1 VGTVARKA
9 KVPALVGTTAAAAI
23 AGGVALG
30 SRLSNR
36 GHHGSSVPGRAL
48 HSTADQFS
56 RISKEIGRAGL
67 RVGIGE
73 VDLEVRK
80 SGHDSESRQSPL
92 EALVTALTSRRSDR

>member
-1 VGTVARKA
+1 VGTAAQKA

-30 SRLSNR
+30 SRLSTR
-36 GHHGSSVPGRAL
+36 GHRGSTIPVRAFR
-48 HSTADQFS
+48 STADEVGK
-56 RISKEIGRAGL
+56 ISKEIGRAGL

-80 SGHDSESRQSPL
+80 SGRDSDSRQSPL
-92 EALVTALTSRRSDR
+92 EALVTALTSRRSER